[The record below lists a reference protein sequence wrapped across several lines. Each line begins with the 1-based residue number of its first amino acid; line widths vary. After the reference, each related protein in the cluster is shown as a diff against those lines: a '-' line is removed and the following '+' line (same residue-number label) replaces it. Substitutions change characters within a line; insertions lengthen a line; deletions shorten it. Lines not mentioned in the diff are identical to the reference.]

1 MCVDLQFQL
10 LDIDCRYQEDAMARM
25 KGFSSEIRR
34 QRDMDKSIGEFI
46 LLDQTRVD
54 LDATITIL
62 GCTLWSHIPSAASEE
77 VECRIKDFKRIR
89 QWTVKT
95 HNAAH
100 MGDATWLDRECAKI
114 RVEEPDR
121 RILVLTHY
129 APATSGTSSPW
140 HGNQSSNIR
149 TAFATDMS
157 SWTCWGPPVKVW
169 AFGHTHF
176 CCDFLRNGVRILS
189 NQRGYEGIEAQHGS
203 FRDDFVL
210 YI

>member
-1 MCVDLQFQL
+1 MLIIPFQL
-10 LDIDCRYQEDAMARM
+10 LDIDCCYQEDAMAKM
-25 KGFSSEIRR
+25 KGFAGEIMQ
-34 QRDMDKSIGEFI
+34 QRDTDKSIGEFI
-46 LLDQTRVD
+46 LLDRTRVD
-54 LDATITIL
+54 LDATVTIL

-77 VECRIKDFKRIR
+77 VERRINDFKRIR

-100 MGDATWLDRECAKI
+100 MADATWLDRECAKI
-114 RVEEPDR
+114 RAEEPDR
-121 RILVLTHY
+121 RIIVLTHY
-129 APATSGTSSPW
+129 APAISGTSSPR

-176 CCDFLRNGVRILS
+176 CCDFTRNGVRVLS
-189 NQRGYEGIEAQHGS
+189 NQRGYEGIEAECGS
-203 FRDDFVL
+203 FRDDFLL
-210 YI
+210 YM